1 MTQTIGIAS
10 AAVALVLAGTV
21 IWLVNKPPTAD
32 CGAEAPVDQKVHEVR
47 AARVVVQ
54 PWLGA
59 HHVYGI
65 FMVPN
70 RYRHYKQYVVTMT
83 IRGGDRHF
91 DAGER
96 SDSRHGDDAVA
107 ESGYSLFRRHV
118 PTRVALWFL
127 VAGLFG
133 DLGRPCNW
141 TLVFVEQSV

>member
-21 IWLVNKPPTAD
+21 IWLVNKPPTVD

-70 RYRHYKQYVVTMT
+70 RYRHYEKYVVTMT

-96 SDSRHGDDAVA
+96 SDRRHGDDALA
-107 ESGYSLFRRHV
+107 EPEYYLLRGHV

-133 DLGRPCNW
+133 DLRRPCNW